1 MKKQPLSL
9 IPYPLSMILI
19 ATIVISGAITTHGQ
33 TQIDAFDGDLRA
45 HDKSFIRGLL
55 KPPARFPT

>member
-1 MKKQPLSL
+1 MKKQ
-9 IPYPLSMILI
+9 PLSMILI

-55 KPPARFPT
+55 KPPTRFPS